1 MIPVYYLTV
10 MIFICINTLLSLSI
24 GVITGYAGQASLG
37 QAAFMG
43 IGAYATAFLI
53 TKCGLS
59 CWVSAPIS
67 VFIVTIIGFG
77 LGVISL
83 RLKEDFL
90 AISTLGLNFIF
101 VGIFLYTPF
110 FGRALGMSV
119 PTLTLFGNPLN
130 RMEFFILCLG
140 VVVIATLVIWWLQRS
155 WVGLAWRAIREVQE
169 IAEVMG
175 VNVPKFKILAFLIS
189 TALAGIA
196 GVLYAH
202 FILFITPSDFVLA
215 NSIFAL
221 TLAIF
226 GGLGTIRGPI
236 LGAII
241 LTLLPE
247 FLRFIQNYRNL
258 TYGLLLVIILLF
270 QPQGLF
276 GDKSFL
282 WRRLKALLGR

>member
-10 MIFICINTLLSLSI
+10 MTFICINILLSLSI

-43 IGAYATAFLI
+43 IGAYATTFLI
-53 TKCGLS
+53 TKCGFS

-119 PTLTLFGNPLN
+119 PMLTLFGNPLD

-169 IAEVMG
+169 VAEVMG
-175 VNVPKFKILAFLIS
+175 VHVPKFKILAFLIS

-241 LTLLPE
+241 LTVLPE
-247 FLRFIQNYRNL
+247 YLRFIQNYRNL
-258 TYGLLLVIILLF
+258 TYGLILVVILLF

-282 WRRLKALLGR
+282 WRRLRALRRR

>member
-10 MIFICINTLLSLSI
+10 MTFMCINTLLSLSI

-43 IGAYATAFLI
+43 IGAYSTAFLI
-53 TKCGLS
+53 TKLGLS

-67 VFIVTIIGFG
+67 VLIVTIIGLG
-77 LGVISL
+77 LGVVSL

-119 PTLTLFGNPLN
+119 PMLTLLGKPLN

-140 VVVIATLVIWWLQRS
+140 VVVIATLVVWWLQRS

-175 VNVPKFKILAFLIS
+175 VNVPRFKILAFLIS

-241 LTLLPE
+241 LTVLPE
-247 FLRFIQNYRNL
+247 CLRFIQNYRNL

-282 WRRLKALLGR
+282 WRRLKALRGR

>member
-10 MIFICINTLLSLSI
+10 MTFMCINTLLSLSI

-43 IGAYATAFLI
+43 IGAYATTFLI

-110 FGRALGMSV
+110 FGRALGMNV
-119 PTLTLFGNPLN
+119 PMLTLFGNPLN

-175 VNVPKFKILAFLIS
+175 VHVPKFKILAFLIS

-241 LTLLPE
+241 LTVLPE
-247 FLRFIQNYRNL
+247 YLRFIQNYRNL

>member
-10 MIFICINTLLSLSI
+10 MTFICINILLSLSI

-43 IGAYATAFLI
+43 IGSYATAFLI

-90 AISTLGLNFIF
+90 GISTLGLNFIF

-119 PTLTLFGNPLN
+119 PPLTLFGNPLN

-175 VNVPKFKILAFLIS
+175 VHVPKFKILAFLIS

-258 TYGLLLVIILLF
+258 TYGLILVIILLF

-282 WRRLKALLGR
+282 WRRLKAFRGR

>member
-1 MIPVYYLTV
+1 
-10 MIFICINTLLSLSI
+10 
-24 GVITGYAGQASLG
+24 
-37 QAAFMG
+37 
-43 IGAYATAFLI
+43 
-53 TKCGLS
+53 
-59 CWVSAPIS
+59 
-67 VFIVTIIGFG
+67 
-77 LGVISL
+77 
-83 RLKEDFL
+83 
-90 AISTLGLNFIF
+90 LNFIF